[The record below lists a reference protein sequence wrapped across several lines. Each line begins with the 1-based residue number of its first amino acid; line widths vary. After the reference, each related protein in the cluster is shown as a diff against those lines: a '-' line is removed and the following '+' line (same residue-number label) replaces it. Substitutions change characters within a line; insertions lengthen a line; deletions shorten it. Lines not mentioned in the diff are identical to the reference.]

1 MIAPARTPPAV
12 IKKLSDDVGV
22 VLRAADIVERLAAQ
36 GAVAKPTTPAEFDRM
51 VRDEIV
57 IRGKVL
63 KASGATA
70 E

>member
-1 MIAPARTPPAV
+1 
-12 IKKLSDDVGV
+12 L
-22 VLRAADIVERLAAQ
+22 
-36 GAVAKPTTPAEFDRM
+36 AKPTSAAEFNRM

-63 KASGATA
+63 KAAGATA